1 NQESRLPPGSDFR
14 RWVWITIAPFV
25 TNGYGEQVSKWFNR
39 TLLPKVL
46 ADRSGLAFHSF
57 RHTVAT
63 QLKQHGV
70 ELAYAQ
76 AIMGHSSGSIT
87 YDRYAKE
94 VEVDRLVNV
103 MAGVY
108 KETGLNG

>member
-1 NQESRLPPGSDFR
+1 M
-14 RWVWITIAPFV
+14 
-25 TNGYGEQVSKWFNR
+25 
-39 TLLPKVL
+39 
-46 ADRSGLAFHSF
+46 
-57 RHTVAT
+57 AT

-103 MAGVY
+103 MADVY
-108 KETGLNG
+108 KETGVNGDTV

>member
-1 NQESRLPPGSDFR
+1 
-14 RWVWITIAPFV
+14 
-25 TNGYGEQVSKWFNR
+25 
-39 TLLPKVL
+39 
-46 ADRSGLAFHSF
+46 
-57 RHTVAT
+57 
-63 QLKQHGV
+63 
-70 ELAYAQ
+70 
-76 AIMGHSSGSIT
+76 MGHSSGSIT

>member
-1 NQESRLPPGSDFR
+1 
-14 RWVWITIAPFV
+14 
-25 TNGYGEQVSKWFNR
+25 
-39 TLLPKVL
+39 
-46 ADRSGLAFHSF
+46 
-57 RHTVAT
+57 HTVAT

-103 MAGVY
+103 MADVY
-108 KETGLNG
+108 KET

>member
-1 NQESRLPPGSDFR
+1 IVG
-14 RWVWITIAPFV
+14 A
-25 TNGYGEQVSKWFNR
+25 GH
-39 TLLPKVL
+39 

-103 MAGVY
+103 MADVY
-108 KETGLNG
+108 KETLVNGDTIHCTSVSRRGI